1 MSDLEIKTIPA
12 HEQSSQLA
20 DQIFEPHDHAACVSQ
35 TVAAAEAK
43 CIQDRARM
51 TETRRK
57 VLDFLLEEHRPLG
70 AYAILDKLGDG
81 GQRAQPPVAYRAL
94 DFLIENGLA
103 HRIESLNAYIACSNP
118 SKCAAPTFLICQECN
133 LVAESFAYQHE
144 SPLRTA
150 ADEMGFMIEREL
162 REVSGTCRTCHKA
175 AA

>member
-1 MSDLEIKTIPA
+1 MSDTDIKTIRTSA
-12 HEQSSQLA
+12 SSNQYA
-20 DQIFEPHDHAACVSQ
+20 DHVFEPHDHAACVSQ

-43 CIQDRARM
+43 CTHDRARL

-103 HRIESLNAYIACSNP
+103 HRIESLNAYVACRNP
-118 SKCAAPTFLICQECN
+118 SQCAAPTFLICQHCN
-133 LVAESFAYQHE
+133 LVAESFAEQHP
-144 SPLRTA
+144 SPLRAA
-150 ADEMGFMIEREL
+150 ADEMGFVIEREL
-162 REVSGTCRTCHKA
+162 REVSGTCPTCHKA